1 MNNPSSS
8 LPSSKFNETYSK
20 EPAKMVTINEK
31 VNLTKNQFEVLKI
44 ICDTYDQPVSEYM
57 REALL
62 EAMQYNIEEGNF
74 SDILLDKL
82 NQDDVKKDNSSPT
95 SSMKNELNK
104 LQKWRMF
111 WTTCWNE
118 FNA

>member
-1 MNNPSSS
+1 LQAKGIQCDASI
-8 LPSSKFNETYSK
+8 SKISED
-20 EPAKMVTINEK
+20 ELI
-31 VNLTKNQFEVLKI
+31 
-44 ICDTYDQPVSEYM
+44 DTYDQPVSEYM

-62 EAMQYNIEEGNF
+62 EAMQYDIEEGNF